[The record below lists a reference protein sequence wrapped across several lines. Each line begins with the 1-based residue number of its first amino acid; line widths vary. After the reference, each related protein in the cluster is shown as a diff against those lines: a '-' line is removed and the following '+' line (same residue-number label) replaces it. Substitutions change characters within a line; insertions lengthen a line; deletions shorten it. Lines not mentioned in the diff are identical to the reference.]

1 MGNDIDLEAVKRA
14 TMADLSRLRQEELPL
29 GHQVRPDRPSYSP
42 GLKNGTSHF
51 SVSTKVDLKKKWGAK
66 INDAESQSMEGLELE
81 DSRPWAKGQKRERLP
96 DIIVHEDVPAVPAS
110 SGAPSSYQSRGTR
123 VRFKP
128 TTLAKWGPG
137 PTETASRPN
146 RQETPPT
153 AVNGGKSTAAAD
165 AASVNGTAVHDGNS
179 TTADAASVNGT
190 SCTPLV
196 TEKQDE
202 DDQDLIASE
211 HILYKNQCHLVP
223 GKAEALSI
231 VTHVAVKILAEND
244 GILEIRNDSKGLRIH
259 NALEIEQPILDGVF
273 CTIKVKT
280 RPFSERL
287 RFATV
292 SDAQGFKIQLVRL
305 QKALLDQ
312 QMQQEMDK
320 SQVEESKEEEDGD
333 LLMAAS
339 PIASTAS
346 DTLIP
351 VFNGASQQVPTTDK
365 EPLIM
370 VNDDWGTPANN
381 NIPSLDDET
390 LQLSQLLNQ
399 ALEQATALGNHSGES
414 MNRIEYEILEQA
426 LSHGSLHERSEQVRE
441 GLLSIIRSLLNIVC
455 KPVTHEFASG
465 LADTNAIETPI
476 KGNAKGLGSATIK
489 QDENSKQVEDSTNR
503 PVLGMP
509 KGLGASRFAKKPA
522 AYQGNF
528 TGPIK
533 Y

>member
-1 MGNDIDLEAVKRA
+1 MA
-14 TMADLSRLRQEELPL
+14 T
-29 GHQVRPDRPSYSP
+29 
-42 GLKNGTSHF
+42 
-51 SVSTKVDLKKKWGAK
+51 
-66 INDAESQSMEGLELE
+66 
-81 DSRPWAKGQKRERLP
+81 
-96 DIIVHEDVPAVPAS
+96 
-110 SGAPSSYQSRGTR
+110 
-123 VRFKP
+123 
-128 TTLAKWGPG
+128 AKWGPG
-137 PTETASRPN
+137 PTVTASRPN
-146 RQETPPT
+146 RQETSPT
-153 AVNGGKSTAAAD
+153 AVNGGNSTAAD
-165 AASVNGTAVHDGNS
+165 AASVNGP
-179 TTADAASVNGT
+179 

-196 TEKQDE
+196 TEKQDK

-223 GKAEALSI
+223 GKSEALSI

-312 QMQQEMDK
+312 QKQQDMDK
-320 SQVEESKEEEDGD
+320 SRVEESKEEDSD

-346 DTLIP
+346 DTMIP
-351 VFNGASQQVPTTDK
+351 VFNGTSQQVPTADQK
-365 EPLIM
+365 PLIM
-370 VNDDWGTPANN
+370 MDDDWGTPANN
-381 NIPSLDDET
+381 NIPSLDHET

-399 ALEQATALGNHSGES
+399 ALEQATALGNHSSES
-414 MNRIEYEILEQA
+414 MNGIEYEILEQA
-426 LSHGSLHERSEQVRE
+426 LSHGSLHERSEQVRD
-441 GLLSIIRSLLNIVC
+441 GLLGIIRSLLDIVC
-455 KPVTHEFASG
+455 KPVTHEFVSG

-476 KGNAKGLGSATIK
+476 NGNAKGLGSATIK
-489 QDENSKQVEDSTNR
+489 QDENSKPVEDSTNR